1 MNQKNRAFIL
11 SKNQNKKKTYLL
23 FLLKNPGK
31 RNPSKKNKDM
41 SKNALRVF
49 IKHVCVRSPKKQ
61 KKEKE
66 TIYFHFLFNLLLFQF
81 SHLFENFN
89 EIDIQN

>member
-1 MNQKNRAFIL
+1 
-11 SKNQNKKKTYLL
+11 
-23 FLLKNPGK
+23 
-31 RNPSKKNKDM
+31 M

-66 TIYFHFLFNLLLFQF
+66 TIYFYFLFNLLLFQF
-81 SHLFENFN
+81 SRLFENFN
-89 EIDIQN
+89 EIEIQN